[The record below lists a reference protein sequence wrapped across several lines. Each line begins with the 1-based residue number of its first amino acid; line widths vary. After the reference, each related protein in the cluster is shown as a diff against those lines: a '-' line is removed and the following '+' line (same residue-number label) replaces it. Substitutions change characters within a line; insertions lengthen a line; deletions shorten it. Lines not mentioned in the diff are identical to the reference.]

1 MKSVKER
8 IAGFWKKERSKPV
21 LEKLSDIFFILLII
35 AVLIPPVR
43 RQLSATVIRLTMT
56 QPASKAETGK
66 TLSANDYLWQI
77 SNLQGESYN
86 LGDFRGKVIFLNF
99 WATWCPPC
107 RAEMPGIQEL
117 YNDYKDKVSFILVS
131 NETPGKIIPFLNS
144 KSFNLPVYTPLYQ
157 TPQIFESNSIPT
169 TFIISKDGKIVLK
182 DTGAKKWD
190 GRNVR
195 KLLDKLIAQ

>member
-1 MKSVKER
+1 MSQPASNTETGSDK
-8 IAGFWKKERSKPV
+8 
-21 LEKLSDIFFILLII
+21 KLSD
-35 AVLIPPVR
+35 
-43 RQLSATVIRLTMT
+43 
-56 QPASKAETGK
+56 
-66 TLSANDYLWQI
+66 NDYLWKI
-77 SNLQGESYN
+77 SNLQGEDFN
-86 LGDFRGKVIFLNF
+86 LGDFKGKVIFLNF

-107 RAEMPGIQEL
+107 RAEMPGIQDL

-190 GRNVR
+190 GQKARI
-195 KLLDKLIAQ
+195 LLDKLIAQ

>member
-1 MKSVKER
+1 
-8 IAGFWKKERSKPV
+8 
-21 LEKLSDIFFILLII
+21 
-35 AVLIPPVR
+35 
-43 RQLSATVIRLTMT
+43 
-56 QPASKAETGK
+56 
-66 TLSANDYLWQI
+66 
-77 SNLQGESYN
+77 
-86 LGDFRGKVIFLNF
+86 
-99 WATWCPPC
+99 
-107 RAEMPGIQEL
+107 MPGIQEL

-190 GRNVR
+190 GQNVR

>member
-1 MKSVKER
+1 MEKRTFKTGIGKTIRYFFYFVNYCRPDPPGAQAAFLPQLSALPCRNLLQKR
-8 IAGFWKKERSKPV
+8 KPGK
-21 LEKLSDIFFILLII
+21 KLSD
-35 AVLIPPVR
+35 
-43 RQLSATVIRLTMT
+43 
-56 QPASKAETGK
+56 
-66 TLSANDYLWQI
+66 NDYLWKI
-77 SNLQGESYN
+77 SNLQGEDFN
-86 LGDFRGKVIFLNF
+86 LGDFKGKVIFLNF

-190 GRNVR
+190 GQKARI
-195 KLLDKLIAQ
+195 LLDKLIAQ